1 MERAISSNERIRR
14 AEEIYARRQNI
25 RERTRR
31 ATVNV
36 SDTPK
41 NFRLLK
47 KVVLQIIICV
57 LIYFIFYLI
66 NTTNYTFS
74 ESALNKTRELVSKDI
89 NFMEIY
95 NNIINTVNSYI
106 STIETKKSE
115 ENNINAEN
123 IVEEQAENK
132 NQSLMIKVIPYKT

>member
-95 NNIINTVNSYI
+95 NNIINTVNSYFDQQNCNRLNRRHF
-106 STIETKKSE
+106 KS
-115 ENNINAEN
+115 
-123 IVEEQAENK
+123 
-132 NQSLMIKVIPYKT
+132 L